1 MKKTELTN
9 KTQLGIIVPFK
20 RWLTHILV
28 CVTFLLAPIQSIFT
42 HGTVT
47 NPPSRVWICFQED
60 PQSPDSPACEA
71 SIIGWGTQAFYDW
84 NEVARMDAGGRHRE
98 IIADGN
104 LASAGRPDKYGG
116 LDQVRNDW
124 VTTQVT
130 PGPYTV
136 TWTNTAPHQ
145 TLYYDVYITK
155 ADWTP
160 DQPLTWDSLELLT
173 RTGPRPASATD
184 NIDVVLPQRTGKH
197 VIYSI
202 WQRSLTPEAFY
213 STSDVD
219 FGTTS
224 LPNQPPVAKF
234 ITDNGRCGGPDVTF
248 DASDS
253 SDPNGDTLTY
263 TWDFGDGTTAQG
275 VNVSHTYA
283 SLDSATVTLTV
294 SDGEFSSGSVETISL
309 VVDPNCEEIPCPFD
323 TPLQTALP
331 SINASFSNVYV
342 LGGGGPDLSTV
353 TDFTINWDAINNG
366 LYQLSI
372 NTNNG
377 IPNWWNNLLESAT
390 YTFNAAN
397 PEITLTGTG
406 FAGLDGTYAVTI
418 DNGNFVMVSQTEGFT
433 IYFSTSSTAPD
444 CEGVT
449 TPPTNSAPVASFIA
463 SALTGTDP
471 FEVSFDAS
479 GSTDADGDPLTFN
492 IDYGDG
498 TFGREPIST
507 HTYSAGEYTATL
519 TISDGKGG
527 AATASVSLVVDG
539 DIVVNPPSG
548 DCAFE
553 TPLSAPLETI
563 FTSFN
568 NVHVLGTGGPNM
580 ESVTKFTVNWDL
592 ANNGLY
598 QFSFDLNV
606 APWYINFSENVQSFN
621 EANPGISITGS
632 GITGLDGDYFAAIDN
647 GNFVLVADGYSIYFS
662 NTETAP
668 ICDPKVSTV
677 KDDQISF
684 KMFPN
689 PAVEKISIL
698 NQTSLKDNL
707 ITISDLTGKKIK
719 SQLVKESTNTVTI
732 DVSGIETGLYLVRIL
747 DPSGSS
753 RTLNLLVN

>member
-1 MKKTELTN
+1 MIKHELTN
-9 KTQLGIIVPFK
+9 KTRFGINIPFK
-20 RWLTHILV
+20 RWFSHTLI
-28 CVTFLLAPIQSIFT
+28 CATFLLAPIQSILT

-84 NEVARMDAGGRHRE
+84 NEVARMDAGGMHRE

-124 VTTQVT
+124 VTTSVT

-145 TLYYDVYITK
+145 TLYYEVYITK

-173 RTGPRPASATD
+173 RTDPRPASATD

-219 FGTTS
+219 FGTAS
-224 LPNQPPVAKF
+224 LPNKPPEAKF
-234 ITDNGRCGGPDVTF
+234 TSDNGRCGGPDVTF

-253 SDPNGDTLTY
+253 TDPNGDTLTY

-275 VNVSHTYA
+275 VNVSHTYTG
-283 SLDSATVTLTV
+283 LDNATVTLTV
-294 SDGEFSSGSVETISL
+294 SDGEFSSGSVETIGL
-309 VVDPNCEEIPCPFD
+309 VVDPDCKEIPCPFD
-323 TPLQTALP
+323 TPIQTALP
-331 SINASFSNVYV
+331 SINASFNNVFI
-342 LGGGGPDLSTV
+342 LGDEGPDLSTL
-353 TDFTINWDAINNG
+353 TDFTINWDATNNG
-366 LYQLSI
+366 LYQLSM

-377 IPNWWNNLLESAT
+377 IPSWWNNLLESAT
-390 YTFNAAN
+390 HTFNTAN
-397 PEITLTGTG
+397 PEITLTNTG
-406 FAGLDGTYAVTI
+406 FAGLDGSYYVTI
-418 DNGNFVMVSQTEGFT
+418 DQGNFVMVSQTDGFT
-433 IYFSTSSTAPD
+433 IYFSSSSTAPD
-444 CEGVT
+444 CESVVT
-449 TPPTNSAPVASFIA
+449 TPTNNAPVASFIA
-463 SALTGTDP
+463 SVLIGTDP
-471 FEVSFDAS
+471 LEVNFDAS
-479 GSTDADGDPLTFN
+479 GSTDADGDALTFN

-519 TISDGKGG
+519 TISDGNGG

-539 DIVVNPPSG
+539 DIIVNPPSS

-553 TPLSAPLETI
+553 TPLSTPLETI

-580 ESVTKFTVNWDL
+580 ENVTKFTVNWDL

-598 QFSFDLNV
+598 QFSFDLNIT
-606 APWYINFSENVQSFN
+606 PWYINFSENVQNFN
-621 EANPGISITGS
+621 QPNPAISITGT
-632 GITGLDGDYFAAIDN
+632 GIPGLDGDYFAAIDN

-662 NTETAP
+662 NTEAVP
-668 ICDPKVSTV
+668 NCDPKVTTT
-677 KDDQISF
+677 KDDELSF
-684 KMFPN
+684 ILSPN

-698 NQTSLKDNL
+698 NKTDLKGNV
-707 ITISDLTGKKIK
+707 ITILDITGKKIK
-719 SQLVKESTNTVTI
+719 SLLVSESTKSMTI
-732 DVSGIETGLYLVRIL
+732 DIPGLKSGLYVVRIS
-747 DPSGSS
+747 DRSGSS
-753 RTLNLLVN
+753 RTLNLIVD